1 MNSNSEQSVVV
12 AILMVYQKCYV
23 RKMHYTYTTQFA
35 FMERTRSCV
44 QLLVFTVY
52 AWNEWVLIKS
62 LEESIYFIFDGVNVE
77 TNEVCACVFYVQS
90 VKKYFSVY
98 LFIWKS

>member
-1 MNSNSEQSVVV
+1 MNSNSEQLVVV

-23 RKMHYTYTTQFA
+23 HKLHCKYTTQID
-35 FMERTRSCV
+35 FMKLTRSCV

-62 LEESIYFIFDGVNVE
+62 LEENIYFIFDGVNVE
-77 TNEVCACVFYVQS
+77 TNEVCACVCVLRS
-90 VKKYFSVY
+90 VC
-98 LFIWKS
+98 